1 MFKGNRKET
10 IMDIFL
16 VSFLNIQNSIIN
28 TNLYK
33 LLTNRWRFIF
43 TSNVTT

>member
-28 TNLYK
+28 LYK